1 MLLDHRQHRQRAHI
15 DLSVLQTLVFINQR
29 SVVGTVG
36 RPGTTGTR
44 RAGASFHL
52 SLFGGKR
59 ISQADSVLSCGGASR
74 HQRAGQVVSAHA
86 QRLRLPVLPGQ
97 ELDLDLGVPVA
108 SPPLPGR
115 VLQPRPLQAGG
126 VCVLVIRGV
135 NIPESTLARLLFS
148 TGNF

>member
-1 MLLDHRQHRQRAHI
+1 MLVDHRQHRQRAHI
-15 DLSVLQTLVFINQR
+15 YPSVLKTGVFINQR
-29 SVVGTVG
+29 SAGTVG
-36 RPGTTGTR
+36 RPG
-44 RAGASFHL
+44 ASRTDLF
-52 SLFGGKR
+52 LFGRKR
-59 ISQADSVLSCGGASR
+59 ISEADSILGPGGAGR
-74 HQRAGQVVSAHA
+74 HQRAGKLLSAHA
-86 QRLRLPVLPGQ
+86 QRLRASVLPGQ